1 MTQVQYGNRL
11 SKDGVIRLGST
22 AIIYDES
29 RAKVLLTRRTDNGQW
44 CLPGGATDSG
54 ESVAEG
60 CEREVFEETGLGV
73 RVTRL
78 VGVYSDPD
86 QLIIYPDGN
95 KVHVVALSFE
105 AEIVSGELGLSNE
118 TTDAGFFTISD
129 MDGMPMLGNHKRRV
143 EDALLQLPA
152 AIIK

>member
-1 MTQVQYGNRL
+1 MTQVLYGNRL
-11 SKDGVIRLGST
+11 GKDGVIRLGST

-60 CEREVFEETGLGV
+60 CEREVFEETGLAV

-78 VGVYSDPD
+78 
-86 QLIIYPDGN
+86 
-95 KVHVVALSFE
+95 K
-105 AEIVSGELGLSNE
+105 AEE
-118 TTDAGFFTISD
+118 
-129 MDGMPMLGNHKRRV
+129 
-143 EDALLQLPA
+143 EDVQLPLV
-152 AIIK
+152 

>member
-1 MTQVQYGNRL
+1 MTQILFGDRL
-11 SKDGVIRLGST
+11 SKQGKIRLGSS
-22 AIIYDES
+22 AVIFDES
-29 RAKVLLTRRTDNGQW
+29 GSKVLLTRRTDNGLW
-44 CLPGGATDSG
+44 CLPGGAMESG

-73 RVTRL
+73 CVTRL

-95 KVHVVALSFE
+95 KVQIVALSFE

-118 TTDAGFFTISD
+118 TTRAGFFSLIEMET
-129 MDGMPMLGNHKRRV
+129 MTMLGNHKKRV
-143 EDALLQLPA
+143 EDALLNLPQA
-152 AIIK
+152 FIH